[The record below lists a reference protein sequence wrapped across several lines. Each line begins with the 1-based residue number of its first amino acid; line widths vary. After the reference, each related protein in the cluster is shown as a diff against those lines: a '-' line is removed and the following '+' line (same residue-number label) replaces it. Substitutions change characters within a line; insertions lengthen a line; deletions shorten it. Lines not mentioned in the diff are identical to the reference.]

1 LYLGKKNDTIL
12 KVSLSNKKTCKLM
25 DNIDNLID
33 HIFQHPDDAP
43 KRLIWHSMMQKY
55 NNAIR
60 ILRKKSEYSDDD
72 IAHFQELIDDFFLS
86 YIEDSGAG
94 KEGVTNYLH
103 MLASSHIKY
112 YILHDHS

>member
-1 LYLGKKNDTIL
+1 
-12 KVSLSNKKTCKLM
+12 M